1 MNPSVGLV
9 ERDLNAENKMKGK
22 RRAVM
27 SMGGK
32 PVDDTLSPKS
42 LARRTAVCPFSL
54 RLLSSSSPFFLG
66 LLLYIMRSKRARLT
80 IETP

>member
-9 ERDLNAENKMKGK
+9 ERDLNAENKIKGK

-42 LARRTAVCPFSL
+42 LARRTAVCP
-54 RLLSSSSPFFLG
+54 LLPLSTVPIVLPSWTVAIHQSNIRALG
-66 LLLYIMRSKRARLT
+66 
-80 IETP
+80 

>member
-9 ERDLNAENKMKGK
+9 ERDLNDENKIKGK

-32 PVDDTLSPKS
+32 PMDDTLSPKS
-42 LARRTAVCPFSL
+42 LARRTAVCPF
-54 RLLSSSSPFFLG
+54 LLQFFL
-66 LLLYIMRSKRARLT
+66 LYPSAFAVYLA
-80 IETP
+80 E

>member
-9 ERDLNAENKMKGK
+9 ERDLNAENKLKGK

-32 PVDDTLSPKS
+32 PVGGDDTLSPKS
-42 LARRTAVCPFSL
+42 LARRTAV
-54 RLLSSSSPFFLG
+54 
-66 LLLYIMRSKRARLT
+66 
-80 IETP
+80 